1 MYISCLDF
9 ASLLSWRVDKSFT
22 STSRPAWIIQHRND
36 RKAVLTARVAC
47 FSETA
52 VSTYG
57 KFLRQQ
63 VEERLECWTSGTV
76 RKKKIDVLKKAKE
89 AAVEVKKVIK
99 NRKKASETTKSLVQQ
114 EPSIKYQFKHVSSL
128 SIHFFIIC
136 TPLSH
141 LYSYC

>member
-1 MYISCLDF
+1 MIGGQVTAPLF
-9 ASLLSWRVDKSFT
+9 PSLKTRSNTPDYRLLFHSM
-22 STSRPAWIIQHRND
+22 
-36 RKAVLTARVAC
+36 LTARVAC

-114 EPSIKYQFKHVSSL
+114 KPSIKYQFKHFSSL

-136 TPLSH
+136 PYLICTFTVDPFFVDFIQ
-141 LYSYC
+141 

>member
-36 RKAVLTARVAC
+36 RK
-47 FSETA
+47 A

>member
-1 MYISCLDF
+1 MIGGQVTAPLF
-9 ASLLSWRVDKSFT
+9 PSLKTRSNTPDYRLLFHS
-22 STSRPAWIIQHRND
+22 I
-36 RKAVLTARVAC
+36 
-47 FSETA
+47 
-52 VSTYG
+52 STYG

-114 EPSIKYQFKHVSSL
+114 KPSIKYQFKHFSSL

-136 TPLSH
+136 PYLICTFTVDPFFVDFIQ
-141 LYSYC
+141 